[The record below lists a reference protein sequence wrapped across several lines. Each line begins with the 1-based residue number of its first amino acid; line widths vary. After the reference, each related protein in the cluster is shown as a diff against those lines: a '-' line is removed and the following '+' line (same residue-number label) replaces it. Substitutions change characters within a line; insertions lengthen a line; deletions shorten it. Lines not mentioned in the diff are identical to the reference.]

1 MARFGILDCPNF
13 LCWNPVA
20 LLVANVS
27 VTAVSYVVSSIA
39 KTLSRS

>member
-20 LLVANVS
+20 LLVAVS